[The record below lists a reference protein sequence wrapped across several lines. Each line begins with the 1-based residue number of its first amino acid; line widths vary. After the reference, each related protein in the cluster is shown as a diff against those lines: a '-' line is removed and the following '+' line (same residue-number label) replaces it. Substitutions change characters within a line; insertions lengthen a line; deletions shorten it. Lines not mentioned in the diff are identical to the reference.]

1 MSNDLTSGTS
11 PRDVPLSQR
20 IAQIRYEVN
29 WQSTAVRMQYERLA
43 AHLQLP
49 QEEQLA
55 AHMRA
60 VVDMD
65 FMITA
70 VRRLLRV
77 AERARRIG
85 VDGSGELRQAV
96 RAIAPQSAQVV
107 RVRNALEHLDQP
119 GGGHHARSGRR
130 LDIARVGWRPDR
142 GARAL
147 RGCRGSAQRNLA
159 GHRAGRARADGKVVY
174 VIAG

>member
-1 MSNDLTSGTS
+1 MPGVSDDLTSGTS
-11 PRDVPLSQR
+11 PRVVPLR
-20 IAQIRYEVN
+20 DRVAEVRYDVN
-29 WQSTAVRMQYERLA
+29 WQGTAVRMQYERLG
-43 AHLQLP
+43 AHLELP

-65 FMITA
+65 FLVTA

-85 VDGSGELRQAV
+85 VDGSGELREAV

-107 RVRNALEHLDQP
+107 RVRNALEHFDQQKVGIVP
-119 GGGHHARSGRR
+119 VAGGGSVSFMWASGQVDVHELYKAAEDLRKA
-130 LDIARVGWRPDR
+130 IWRVLE
-142 GARAL
+142 RAE
-147 RGCRGSAQRNLA
+147 QE
-159 GHRAGRARADGKVVY
+159 
-174 VIAG
+174 